1 MEPAPHV
8 KHFKIQS
15 LLNLTLL
22 AISLPKYLQQTQRWQ
37 VQYLTPQNEAVICAN
52 NQLTVYNSR
61 PCSEAKAS
69 TSDMNLDN
77 DRMHLS
83 PSNKHAGHELVV
95 KAYNGPS
102 LAHQQN

>member
-1 MEPAPHV
+1 MKQVSVLTTSSLFTTPDHV
-8 KHFKIQS
+8 
-15 LLNLTLL
+15 
-22 AISLPKYLQQTQRWQ
+22 
-37 VQYLTPQNEAVICAN
+37 
-52 NQLTVYNSR
+52 
-61 PCSEAKAS
+61 SEAKAS

-83 PSNKHAGHELVV
+83 PSNKHAGHKLVV